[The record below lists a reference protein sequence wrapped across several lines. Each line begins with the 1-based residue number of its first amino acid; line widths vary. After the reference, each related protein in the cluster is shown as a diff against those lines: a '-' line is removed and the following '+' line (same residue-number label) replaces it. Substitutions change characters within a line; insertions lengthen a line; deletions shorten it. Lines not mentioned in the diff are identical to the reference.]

1 MKYASFTRRNVIK
14 SGIGATSVA
23 ALGSGMELPAMAAT
37 TDAQAEIPSNG
48 SIDTPIG
55 KLEVV
60 NGYPTD
66 ATVTKLY
73 DEMDFQRAVQAYLWG
88 LPYVAMGQWQEE
100 QRTKFGAQ
108 DLQYVDYFDFKDKL
122 GLLTANATTPYSM
135 AFPNLTKTGPLVFEF
150 PEGAIAGGILD
161 SGSVLSPI
169 PEPWVRTS
177 RSAANISSSDLTT
190 LT

>member
-1 MKYASFTRRNVIK
+1 MKYASFTRRNVMK
-14 SGIGATSVA
+14 SGISATSVA
-23 ALGSGMELPAMAAT
+23 AFASGMALPT
-37 TDAQAEIPSNG
+37 TVAPTAAQAEVPTNA

-88 LPYVAMGQWQEE
+88 LPYVAMGQWQDE

-108 DLQYVDYFDFKDKL
+108 NLQYVDYFDF
-122 GLLTANATTPYSM
+122 
-135 AFPNLTKTGPLVFEF
+135 
-150 PEGAIAGGILD
+150 
-161 SGSVLSPI
+161 
-169 PEPWVRTS
+169 RTS
-177 RSAANISSSDLTT
+177 WAC
-190 LT
+190 